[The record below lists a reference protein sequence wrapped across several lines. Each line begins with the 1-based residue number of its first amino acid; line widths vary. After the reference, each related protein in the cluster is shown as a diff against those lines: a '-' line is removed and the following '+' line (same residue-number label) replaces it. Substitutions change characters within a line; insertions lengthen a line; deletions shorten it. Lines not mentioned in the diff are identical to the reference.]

1 MLHVSRM
8 IRRPAVPATIAR
20 LAKITKI
27 TKIAMLAMLGALLLP
42 AAPVVSAQCFGPD
55 NLDLGPCCAATLPNL
70 PVFPGAS
77 LPGLGICWGQCT
89 VNNQRTLKV
98 AWTPPAQPFCAE
110 YTTTLTVFD
119 GSSGLP
125 LLGGQLTLD
134 YTRTWDEI
142 TTTGTVAQVW
152 RFTAKADL
160 VSLAAPGGPP
170 CPVPNCIAPV
180 GPHPTAFF
188 YGYVDYTNCTAAGT
202 WENVLVL
209 YHACDRFIHAPGLS
223 DRPGVFHASSSFA
236 IVAPHSALQP
246 FVPVN
251 VVAPG
256 GNVFAEATRSVTTS
270 GLPPFACTVEDP
282 VAFGSM
288 TPLGAG
294 CVCTLSISPKQQ
306 TLRQFT
312 GQTQC
317 TTTAGTPGAW
327 TSLNINFPTLPWLHM
342 VSTSIGRWT
351 NPNMYPSTESVWVD
365 EGLFV
370 HQDACTGSFLEQ
382 KYGASTRNGWTVLS
396 IPGSP
401 TNFTDLVDNYT
412 APLAG
417 PFPTPIMGSV
427 RPTDHLIYVN
437 EP

>member
-1 MLHVSRM
+1 MALL
-8 IRRPAVPATIAR
+8 AALLWPATSDA
-20 LAKITKI
+20 
-27 TKIAMLAMLGALLLP
+27 
-42 AAPVVSAQCFGPD
+42 SAQCFGPD
-55 NLDLGPCCAATLPNL
+55 NLNGGACCVPVTPNL

-77 LPGLGICWGQCT
+77 IPGLGICWGQCT

-98 AWTPPAQPFCAE
+98 TWTPPAQPSCAQ

-119 GSSGLP
+119 GGSGLP
-125 LLGGQLTLD
+125 LLSGQITLD

-160 VSLAAPGGPP
+160 ASLALPGSPP
-170 CPVPNCIAPV
+170 CPIPNCIAPV

-188 YGYVDYTNCTAAGT
+188 YGYVDYTNCTASGG
-202 WENVLVL
+202 WENALVL
-209 YHACDRFIHAPGLS
+209 YHACDRFIHTPGLS
-223 DRPGVFHASSSFA
+223 DKPGVFHPGSSFA

-246 FVPVN
+246 FVPGN
-251 VVAPG
+251 LIAPG
-256 GNVFAEATRSVTTS
+256 GNVIAEATR
-270 GLPPFACTVEDP
+270 TVITVAPSTCISEDP

-294 CVCTLSISPKQQ
+294 CVCNLAANPKQQ
-306 TLRQFT
+306 TLRQFQ
-312 GQTQC
+312 GQTLC

-327 TSLNINFPTLPWLHM
+327 ASLNVNFPTLPWFHM
-342 VSTSIGRWT
+342 VSTSIGTWS
-351 NPNMYPSTESVWVD
+351 NPNMYPSIESAWVD
-365 EGLFV
+365 EGLFI
-370 HQDACTGSFLEQ
+370 HQDTCSGNFVEL

-401 TNFTDLVDNYT
+401 TNFTDIVDNYT
-412 APLAG
+412 APLLG
-417 PFPTPIMGSV
+417 PYPLPILGSV
-427 RPTDHLIYVN
+427 RPTQHLIYVN